1 MELVLFALF
10 AAKSCLARDYFFDGS
25 QSRNGD
31 GSRSTPFNTLEATG
45 RLRGQYSPETGN
57 FNGSLVLSQGGADG
71 YPITIGAYGNQLAPK
86 PEVRAG
92 DQLNTVILKITS
104 NVVVQDLNITNPG
117 DNTIPGRI
125 SAEERHWRHSDTRYA
140 FGHGPHLQASLSSEI
155 ISTISIGMA
164 L

>member
-1 MELVLFALF
+1 MELMLFALF
-10 AAKSCLARDYFFDGS
+10 AAKSCLVRDYFFDGS
-25 QSRNGD
+25 QSRNGN
-31 GSRSTPFNTLEATG
+31 GSRSTPFNTLEAIG
-45 RLRGQYSPETGN
+45 SLRGQYSPETGN
-57 FNGSLVLSQGGADG
+57 FNGPLVLSHSGADG

-86 PEVRAG
+86 PEVKAR

-117 DNTIPGRI
+117 DNMVLGRI
-125 SAEERHWRHSDTRYA
+125 GAEERHWRHSGTHYA

-155 ISTISIGMA
+155 VSTVSVVIA

>member
-25 QSRNGD
+25 
-31 GSRSTPFNTLEATG
+31 RSTPFNAFEAIG
-45 RLRGQYSPETGN
+45 SLRDNILLKRGFN
-57 FNGSLVLSQGGADG
+57 FNGPLVLSQSGADG

-86 PEVRAG
+86 LEVRAG
-92 DQLNTVILKITS
+92 DQLNTVILKSTS

-125 SAEERHWRHSDTRYA
+125 V
-140 FGHGPHLQASLSSEI
+140 
-155 ISTISIGMA
+155 
-164 L
+164 